1 MLKNII
7 DKYKIIL
14 ASGSPRRQQFF
25 KDLNIPFSV
34 KLFDVEEIYDPN
46 LKREEITNYLSELKA
61 KPFDTILNKN
71 ELVITSDTIV
81 WFQNKALGKPNN
93 RKESFEMLSA
103 LSNNSHEVITSISF
117 KTKNSVKTIH
127 DTTKVYFKKLSI
139 EEINF
144 YIDNFKPF
152 DKAGSYGIQEWIGY
166 IGVEKIEG
174 NYSNVIG
181 LPLPKL
187 YDFLKNE
194 VL

>member
-61 KPFDTILNKN
+61 KPFDAILNKN

-117 KTKNSVKTIH
+117 KTKDSVKTIH